1 MAFVKTAA
9 DGLPTARLADR
20 VGVVAAVC
28 TLVVLVI
35 PWINPFAVGPTPNVI
50 PWLVSLGCFA
60 SLLLIVTT
68 RQVPLTSL
76 VGAAWLLAALFNSGA
91 GLLQFLGHG
100 PSLAPW
106 INTTAI
112 GEAFGNLRQ
121 RNQFATL
128 VNMGVAVLLW
138 QAPASTL
145 QAIARRGSDGDD
157 ARLVLWSVVAMALL
171 ALGNAVSA
179 SRTGLL
185 QLAMLMLLV
194 LVSGGWRNR
203 RIRILSIVAV
213 FSYVAASA
221 LLPLLLGMQAFGGGA
236 VSRFQA
242 DGLPCGSRIALWS
255 NVLHLIG
262 LKPWFGWGW
271 GELDYAH
278 FITAY
283 PGVRFCNILDNAHN
297 LPLHLAVELGIPAAL
312 LLCGLLAWLVVR
324 ARPWR
329 ESRGERQT
337 AWVVL
342 ALIGLH
348 SLLEYPLWYGPF
360 QIAVV
365 LAVWIL
371 WCTPKQASGPTQE
384 GCTAS
389 GQIASATRR
398 IGIQQVRSVAAVLIA
413 ALAYAAWDYHRIS
426 QVYKA
431 PSLRSSAYRDD
442 PLGKVQDSWLFRNQ
456 VRFAVLT
463 LSTVTPDNAQTLNAL
478 ARQLLHFSP
487 EARVVEKLI
496 DSDLVLGRMGDA
508 AYYMLRFRR
517 AFPAEYARWKSSS
530 THASL
535 PELPPLDP

>member
-1 MAFVKTAA
+1 
-9 DGLPTARLADR
+9 
-20 VGVVAAVC
+20 
-28 TLVVLVI
+28 
-35 PWINPFAVGPTPNVI
+35 
-50 PWLVSLGCFA
+50 
-60 SLLLIVTT
+60 
-68 RQVPLTSL
+68 
-76 VGAAWLLAALFNSGA
+76 
-91 GLLQFLGHG
+91 
-100 PSLAPW
+100 
-106 INTTAI
+106 
-112 GEAFGNLRQ
+112 
-121 RNQFATL
+121 
-128 VNMGVAVLLW
+128 
-138 QAPASTL
+138 
-145 QAIARRGSDGDD
+145 
-157 ARLVLWSVVAMALL
+157 
-171 ALGNAVSA
+171 
-179 SRTGLL
+179 LL

-496 DSDLVLGRMGDA
+496 DSDLVLGRMDDA

>member
-1 MAFVKTAA
+1 MAIVKTVD
-9 DGLPTARLADR
+9 DGLATARKA
-20 VGVVAAVC
+20 GSAKQIAAVC
-28 TLVVLVI
+28 TLAVLVI

-50 PWLVSLGCFA
+50 PWLVSMGCFA
-60 SLLLIVTT
+60 ALLLIVTV
-68 RQVPLTSL
+68 RQVPLVSL
-76 VGAAWLLAALFNSGA
+76 VGTAWLLAALINSGA
-91 GLLQFLGHG
+91 GLLQFLGYG

-106 INTTAI
+106 INTTDI

-138 QAPASTL
+138 QAPAFTL
-145 QAIARRGSDGDD
+145 QATAHAGSAGDD
-157 ARLVLWSVVAMALL
+157 ARPAMGSVGAMALL

-185 QLAMLMLLV
+185 QLAMLMLAA
-194 LVSGGWRNR
+194 LVSGGWRNH
-203 RIRILSIVAV
+203 RIRILSLVAV

-312 LLCGLLAWLVVR
+312 LVCGLIAWLVLR

-329 ESRGERQT
+329 ERRGDRQT
-337 AWVVL
+337 AWAVL

-360 QIAVV
+360 QIALL
-365 LAVWIL
+365 LAIWIL
-371 WCTPKQASGPTQE
+371 WRMPAPVSGPIQE
-384 GCTAS
+384 R
-389 GQIASATRR
+389 QVATVQTTPLMRG
-398 IGIQQVRSVAAVLIA
+398 IGAWMLRAVAAVLIA
-413 ALAYAAWDYHRIS
+413 ALTYAAWDYHRIS

-431 PSLRSSAYRDD
+431 PSLRSSAYREDT
-442 PLGKVQDSWLFRNQ
+442 LRKVQESWLFRNQ
-456 VRFAVLT
+456 VRFATLT
-463 LSTVTPDNAQTLNAL
+463 LASVTPENAL
-478 ARQLLHFSP
+478 YLYTMARQLLHFSP
-487 EARVVEKLI
+487 EARVIEKLI
-496 DSDLVLGRMGDA
+496 DSALVLGRVEDA
-508 AYYMLRFRR
+508 RGMMQRFRR
-517 AFPAEYARWKSSS
+517 AFPDEYSKWEAS
-530 THASL
+530 HALGLL
-535 PELPPLDP
+535 PALPPLDP